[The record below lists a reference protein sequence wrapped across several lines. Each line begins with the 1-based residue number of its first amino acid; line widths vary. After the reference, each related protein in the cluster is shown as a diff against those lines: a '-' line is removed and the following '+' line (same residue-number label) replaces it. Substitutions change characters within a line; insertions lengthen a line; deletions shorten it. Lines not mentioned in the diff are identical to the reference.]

1 MQYTTQ
7 IVLAVLSMIIG
18 GLSSLTMLVMLMAG
32 GANSSEVQIRQIKWM
47 MLSVAVVQ
55 VLALAGSIWLLI
67 AHRGW
72 SSCGVGLIPLVYAIV
87 LVTVL
92 IKIEW

>member
-1 MQYTTQ
+1 MQHTTQ
-7 IVLAVLSMIIG
+7 IILAVVSMIIG
-18 GLSSLTMLVMLMAG
+18 GLGSLTMLVMLMAG
-32 GANSSEVQIRQIKWM
+32 GANSSEAQIRQIKWM

-55 VLALAGSIWLLI
+55 VLALAGSIWLLV

-72 SSCGVGLIPLVYAIV
+72 ASCGVGLIPFIYAIV

-92 IKIEW
+92 VKLEW

>member
-1 MQYTTQ
+1 MQQ
-7 IVLAVLSMIIG
+7 AIFAILSMIVGI
-18 GLSSLTMLVMLMAG
+18 LASLTMLVMLMAG
-32 GANSSEVQIRQIKWM
+32 GANSSEAQIRQIKWM

-67 AHRGW
+67 EHRG
-72 SSCGVGLIPLVYAIV
+72 GLACAAGILPFVYAVV

-92 IKIEW
+92 VKLEW